1 MHIIDID
8 GNDEFELESVTYLP
22 DADGKKRIVCNY
34 CLLCGPKG
42 SLKITF
48 EGFAK
53 DDKVRIKHK
62 FKFKILSRMFDDRRI
77 YFQGVKFLDKQ
88 FEKNA

>member
-1 MHIIDID
+1 MKVVEIS
-8 GNDEFELESVTYLP
+8 GNDDFELDSIHYLP

-34 CLLCGPKG
+34 SMLCGPKG

-53 DDKVRIKHK
+53 DDKVRIKEK
-62 FKFKILSRMFDDRRI
+62 FKFKYLVKMFEDRRI
-77 YFQGVKFLDKQ
+77 YLQGVKFLDNQ
-88 FEKNA
+88 FE